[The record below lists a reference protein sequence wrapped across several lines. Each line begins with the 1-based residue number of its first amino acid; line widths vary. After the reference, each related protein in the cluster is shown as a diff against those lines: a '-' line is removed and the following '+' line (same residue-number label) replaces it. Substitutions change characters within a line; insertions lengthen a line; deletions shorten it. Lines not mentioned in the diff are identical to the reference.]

1 MIIYN
6 FNKIMINYRK
16 KLDYKMEKLSIIKT
30 FKIKNIRIKYNYE
43 IYRQNY

>member
-16 KLDYKMEKLSIIKT
+16 KWEYKMEKLNIIKT